1 MTPYPLPKL
10 GEIVHFYDPKI
21 VGKVGWNTGFR
32 GRGNG
37 PYLATVTNEKTA
49 GDFGKVDLAIFM
61 PQAGGG
67 VMFVVDVPFNP
78 INEEGLVSSDIPR
91 DSSYWDFAD
100 SLAKGRAVK
109 RMQEQAKADAEAA
122 AEAALA

>member
-10 GEIVHFYDPKI
+10 GEAIHYHDPKI
-21 VGKVGWNTGFR
+21 IGRVGWNTGFR

-37 PYLATVTNEKTA
+37 PYLATVTNDKTA
-49 GDFGKVDLAIFM
+49 GDFGRIDLAIFM

-67 VMFVVDVPFNP
+67 VMFVVDVPYNP
-78 INEEGLVSSDIPR
+78 IKEDGTRVADIPH
-91 DSSYWDFAD
+91 DSAYWDFAD
-100 SLAKGRAVK
+100 GLAKGRAVK